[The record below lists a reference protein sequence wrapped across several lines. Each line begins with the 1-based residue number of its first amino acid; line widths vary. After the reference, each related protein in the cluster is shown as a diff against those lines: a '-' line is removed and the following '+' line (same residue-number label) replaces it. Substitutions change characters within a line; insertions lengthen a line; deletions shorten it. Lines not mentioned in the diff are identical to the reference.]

1 MLIHIFNL
9 KTNNYLVA
17 FLLIFILSSCSSL
30 SSLKFWGSE
39 DIDPDEPKTLNPIT
53 NSVDVN
59 VDWKKS
65 FSGNNLLGNF
75 VPAFSSKSIFF
86 ADADGNIKS
95 IDPSSGNPQWE
106 QKVDELS
113 SGVAAGFG
121 IIVVSDVK
129 GNVITLNQDSGSI
142 LWSVNVKGEVLAPP
156 AIDAKFIIV
165 KTGSGE
171 LIALD
176 KSNGEIMW
184 SYRSKLPALTIRG
197 SSSPVI
203 DGNNVYATFD
213 NGRLGVF
220 ELDSGFILWD
230 GAISYVRG
238 SSELENL
245 IDSDSSPVVES
256 GIVYTTNYQGNL
268 TLFDVAQKRAIWQSE
283 ASSFYSPLLIKGLMI
298 LVESKSNLRSFFT
311 KTLEESWASD
321 EYLNRQLSNPTSFS
335 GYTLVGDYEGYIH
348 IIDPLN
354 GKTVG
359 RKKISK
365 EPIKKIISRSKNF
378 YAVDESFNLYSL
390 SI

>member
-1 MLIHIFNL
+1 MHIFNL

-30 SSLKFWGSE
+30 SSLKFWESE

-75 VPAFSSKSIFF
+75 VPAFSAKSIFF

-121 IIVVSDVK
+121 IIVVSDIK

-142 LWSVNVKGEVLAPP
+142 LWTVNVKGEVLAPP

-176 KSNGEIMW
+176 KSNGEILW

-203 DGNNVYATFD
+203 EDDNVYVTFD

-220 ELDSGFILWD
+220 ELDSGFPIWD

-238 SSELENL
+238 ASELENL
-245 IDSDSSPVVES
+245 IDSDSDPVVEA
-256 GIVYTTNYQGNL
+256 GVVYTTNYQGNL
-268 TLFDVAQKRAIWQSE
+268 TLFDIAQKRAIWQSE
-283 ASSFYSPLLIKGLMI
+283 ASSFYSPLLIKGLI
-298 LVESKSNLRSFFT
+298 VLVESKSNLRSFFT
-311 KTLEESWASD
+311 KTLEESWTSD
-321 EYLNRQLSNPTSFS
+321 EYLNRQLSNPISFS
-335 GYTLVGDYEGYIH
+335 GFTLVGDYEGYIH
-348 IIDPLN
+348 VIDPLN
-354 GKTVG
+354 GKTIG

-365 EPIKKIISRSKNF
+365 KPIKKIISRSKNF